1 MTTGIYKLKFNN
13 DDQLIYIG
21 QSRNIEERYRHH
33 VTHMHNQQ
41 SSRKLNSAY
50 SQHGSP
56 SLEILEICDVSEL
69 DVFEEY
75 YIDKFNAAVGGLNT
89 LNRAVENP
97 GLCGENAPS
106 AIHTRDVYISI
117 FKHCCEGK
125 LTLREIADLHK
136 VKSGIV
142 EGISGGSK
150 HLWLKEE
157 FPEEY
162 QVLEKLRY
170 KRPRHCK
177 SLNLPMIHKDGSEDT
192 MVNITQFAAKYNL
205 DNSTLS
211 KLVKGTAKSIKGW
224 KINEKSCAT
233 SPC

>member
-13 DDQLIYIG
+13 DDRLIYIG

-33 VTHMHNQQ
+33 VTHMQNQE
-41 SSRKLNSAY
+41 SSRKLNAAY
-50 SQHGSP
+50 AEHGNP
-56 SLEILEICDVSEL
+56 SLEILETCDISEL

-75 YIDKFNAAVGGLNT
+75 YIDKFNATVEGLNT
-89 LNRAVENP
+89 INRAVENP

-125 LTLREIADLHK
+125 LTLRKIAELHE
-136 VKSGIV
+136 VKPGIV

-162 QVLEKLRY
+162 SALEKLRY
-170 KRPRHCK
+170 KRPRPCK
-177 SLNLPMIHKDGSEDT
+177 ELNLPMVHKDGREDI
-192 MVNITQFAAKYNL
+192 MLNITEFAIRHNL
-205 DNSTLS
+205 NRSTLS
-211 KLVKGTAKSIKGW
+211 SLVKGVAKSIKGW
-224 KINEKSCAT
+224 KLK
-233 SPC
+233 

>member
-50 SQHGSP
+50 SQYGIP
-56 SLEILEICDVSEL
+56 TLEILEVCDVSEL

-75 YIDKFNAAVGGLNT
+75 YIGKFNAVGKGLNT
-89 LNRAVENP
+89 INRAVENP
-97 GLCGENAPS
+97 GLYGEKAPS
-106 AIHTRDVYISI
+106 AIHSRETYVSI
-117 FKHCCEGK
+117 FKHCCEGILSLK
-125 LTLREIADLHK
+125 QIAELHN
-136 VKSGIV
+136 VKPGIV

-162 QVLEKLRY
+162 KVLEDLRY
-170 KRPRHCK
+170 NRPK
-177 SLNLPMIHKDGSEDT
+177 VYKQLNLPMVHKDGRQDI
-192 MVNITQFAAKYNL
+192 MVNITEFARKYSL
-205 DNSTLS
+205 DRSTLS

-224 KINEKSCAT
+224 KINEKSCAP